1 MSLAGKV
8 NRSQQMSKE
17 NTVSLFT
24 SSQKTMGPPRQ
35 SLQILQQSAVN
46 KDLGRSA
53 KTGKLNSKR
62 KNWTAEQTRGTKR
75 VKVEVKST
83 QTEAADCLPD
93 GISHEAYELMVKE
106 TPPPAYWKE
115 MAEERQ
121 KALYKVLQENEK
133 LHKDIEAKDEQISK
147 LQSEN
152 EELQELAQHVQ
163 YMADMIERLTGRGP
177 DNLEELKELALDVG
191 RVEDNE
197 HEDDDSEEADERL
210 KEESDYSESDAD
222 EENTSDHEQAGPSGQ
237 QD

>member
-1 MSLAGKV
+1 MSLIGKV

-17 NTVSLFT
+17 NAVSFFT

-35 SLQILQQSAVN
+35 TLQILKQSAVN

-53 KTGKLNSKR
+53 QTGKLNSKR
-62 KNWTAEQTRGTKR
+62 KNWTAEQARGTKR

-83 QTEAADCLPD
+83 QTEEADRLPD

-106 TPPPAYWKE
+106 TTPPAYWKE
-115 MAEERQ
+115 LAEERR
-121 KALYKVLQENEK
+121 KALYNVLQENEK

-147 LQSEN
+147 LQNEN

-177 DNLEELKELALDVG
+177 DNVEELKELALDV
-191 RVEDNE
+191 EKDENNE
-197 HEDDDSEEADERL
+197 HKEDDREEA
-210 KEESDYSESDAD
+210 DYSESDAD
-222 EENTSDHEQAGPSGQ
+222 EEQISDHEQAGPSGE

>member
-1 MSLAGKV
+1 MSLTGKA

-17 NTVSLFT
+17 NAVSFFT

-35 SLQILQQSAVN
+35 TLQILQQSAVN

-53 KTGKLNSKR
+53 QTGKLNSKR

-83 QTEAADCLPD
+83 QTEEADCLPD
-93 GISHEAYELMVKE
+93 GMSHEAYELLVKE
-106 TPPPAYWKE
+106 TPPSAYWE
-115 MAEERQ
+115 ELAEERR
-121 KALYKVLQENEK
+121 KALYNVLQENEK
-133 LHKDIEAKDEQISK
+133 LQKDIEAKDEQISK
-147 LQSEN
+147 LLSEN

-177 DNLEELKELALDVG
+177 DNLEELKELALDV
-191 RVEDNE
+191 EKDNE
-197 HEDDDSEEADERL
+197 HEDNNEEADKRL
-210 KEESDYSESDAD
+210 KEETDYSESDAG
-222 EENTSDHEQAGPSGQ
+222 EEQTSDHEQAGPSGE